1 MVLAFVTVIAV
12 ALAARG
18 RSSARRTAARPPTG
32 LPAPAAP
39 LGAAESGA
47 FGANVYSATGAG
59 MLSPAVADVPY
70 RLYVPNSDAGTV
82 DVIDPL
88 TSRIVEHFVVGV
100 NPQHVVPA
108 WDLRTLYVANDRS
121 NSLTPLDPRTARPA
135 GPPIPVDDPY
145 NLYFIPDG
153 SQAVVVAEARQRLDF
168 RDPHTFALHRSVPVA
183 CPGVDHAD
191 FSADGTYFIASCEF
205 SGQLAKVD
213 VATETV
219 AGYLHVG
226 GKPQDVRVDPT
237 GRFFFVA
244 DMARGGVHEVD
255 GDSFTEVGFLPT
267 GPEAHGLYPS
277 RDGSQLYVSNRGG
290 KANQG
295 SVSVIDFATRRVV
308 ATWPIAHGT
317 PDMGGVSPDGKVLWL
332 SGRRSEEVYGIDTT
346 SGRLLARI
354 RVGRGPHGLC
364 VWPQPGRVSLG
375 HTGNMR

>member
-1 MVLAFVTVIAV
+1 MVLALVTVIAL
-12 ALAARG
+12 ALAASG
-18 RSSARRTAARPPTG
+18 RSSARRTAARPAPG
-32 LPAPAAP
+32 LPAPAPP

-47 FGANVYSATGAG
+47 FGTNVYSGTGAG

-70 RLYVPNSDAGTV
+70 RLYAPNSDAGTV

-88 TSRIVEHFVVGV
+88 TSRIVEHFTVGV

-121 NSLTPLDPRTARPA
+121 NSLTPVDPRTAKPA

-145 NLYFIPDG
+145 NLYFTPDG

-168 RDPHTFALHRSVPVA
+168 RDPHTFALHRSLPVA

-191 FSADGTYFIASCEF
+191 FSADGTYFVASCEF
-205 SGQLAKVD
+205 SGQLVKVD

-219 AGYLHVG
+219 VGYLHVG

-290 KANQG
+290 KANEG
-295 SVSVIDFATRRVV
+295 SVSVIDFATRHVV

-346 SGRLLARI
+346 TGRLLARI

-364 VWPQPGRVSLG
+364 VWPQPGRLSLG

>member
-1 MVLAFVTVIAV
+1 VVLAFVTVIAV

-18 RSSARRTAARPPTG
+18 RSTARRTAARPPRG

-183 CPGVDHAD
+183 CSGIDHAD

-219 AGYLHVG
+219 VGYLHVG

-364 VWPQPGRVSLG
+364 VWPQPGRLSLG